1 LVRAYYP
8 KAQIRQGA
16 EPNATFQV
24 GADGETGDFNGLTL
38 SNSGPVFRKPGLFR
52 QARRGLRY
60 APESCKVRVQKIT
73 VAFGHWVRP
82 TGSLAMEVQSCSR
95 KIEAEA
101 ALEDCRALIDQI
113 NAELFT
119 EEPFVNVSR
128 AAELQLY
135 LEFAASALKKAAQR
149 L

>member
-1 LVRAYYP
+1 MAPVDALISIP
-8 KAQIRQGA
+8 KHKNGGA
-16 EPNATFQV
+16 LL
-24 GADGETGDFNGLTL
+24 DGGTIVLKE
-38 SNSGPVFRKPGLFR
+38 
-52 QARRGLRY
+52 
-60 APESCKVRVQKIT
+60 
-73 VAFGHWVRP
+73 
-82 TGSLAMEVQSCSR
+82 
-95 KIEAEA
+95 IEAGA

-113 NAELFT
+113 NAELFA

>member
-1 LVRAYYP
+1 MAPLDALISIP
-8 KAQIRQGA
+8 KHKNGGA
-16 EPNATFQV
+16 LLDG
-24 GADGETGDFNGLTL
+24 GAIVLKE
-38 SNSGPVFRKPGLFR
+38 
-52 QARRGLRY
+52 
-60 APESCKVRVQKIT
+60 
-73 VAFGHWVRP
+73 
-82 TGSLAMEVQSCSR
+82 
-95 KIEAEA
+95 IEAGA

-113 NAELFT
+113 NAELFA